1 MKNFKDLQEGLQDPN
16 IFKAFFLA
24 GGPGSGK
31 SYVVRATTGGTG
43 LRIVNSDD
51 VFEKYL
57 KDAGFDMDMSTVKAE
72 REKEERDK
80 MRDRAKKLT
89 RTRMGDIT
97 TGKGGYL
104 EGRIGLIID
113 GTGKNYDKIAKQATQ
128 LKQLGYDVHMIFV
141 NTSLDTALE
150 RNAKRER
157 TVPADVA
164 TRAWNEVQR
173 NMGKFSQYFRR
184 NFVVV
189 DNNDAEEDV
198 LTPVMKQIR
207 GLLKRKVNNPI
218 AKAWIENEMKLRGIT
233 KFRPAR
239 NIGMGGQP
247 GAKPKGGLPGSS
259 GFKVRMGRK
268 RPKTGRFAKK

>member
-1 MKNFKDLQEGLQDPN
+1 MKTFLELQEGLQDPN

-51 VFEKYL
+51 IFEKYL
-57 KDAGFDMDMSTVKAE
+57 KDAGFDMDMSTAKAE
-72 REKEERDK
+72 REAEERDK
-80 MRDRAKKLT
+80 MRKRAKQ
-89 RTRMGDIT
+89 IT
-97 TGKGGYL
+97 KKRQANYL

-113 GTGKNYDKIAKQATQ
+113 GTGKDYEKITKQATE

-157 TVPADVA
+157 TVPEDVA
-164 TRAWNEVQR
+164 VKSWNAVQR
-173 NMGKFSQYFRR
+173 NIGKFSQYFRQ

-189 DNNDAEEDV
+189 DNNDSEEDV
-198 LTPVMKQIR
+198 LTPVFKQIR
-207 GLLKRKVNNPI
+207 GLLKKPVKSPI
-218 AKAWIENEMKLRGIT
+218 AKQWVRQEMKRRGIT
-233 KFRPAR
+233 RA
-239 NIGMGGQP
+239 
-247 GAKPKGGLPGSS
+247 PKG
-259 GFKVRMGRK
+259 F
-268 RPKTGRFAKK
+268 